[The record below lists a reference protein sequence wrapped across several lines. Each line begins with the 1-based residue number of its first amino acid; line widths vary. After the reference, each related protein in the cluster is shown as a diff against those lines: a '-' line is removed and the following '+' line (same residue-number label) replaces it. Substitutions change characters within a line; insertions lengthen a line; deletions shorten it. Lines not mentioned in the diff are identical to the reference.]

1 MWVWANTKMVISLN
15 KYTPIL
21 IKRKLTYS
29 NPLLSSSITK
39 ESHEDCVVD
48 AMT

>member
-1 MWVWANTKMVISLN
+1 MWVWANTKNWQLN
-15 KYTPIL
+15 ECTPIL
-21 IKRKLTYS
+21 KKRKLTYS

-39 ESHEDCVVD
+39 ESHEECVVD